1 MTVDPRARSRTS
13 TATRLAQ
20 IAGVCPCHAVRTAIF
35 AVAEYL
41 SDREPAGRVDQ
52 DWDNEATRITFEDRS
67 VLVFSGPCVDE
78 DRLIERIGVDDGRD

>member
-1 MTVDPRARSRTS
+1 MTLDPRARSQTS

-20 IAGVCPCHAVRTAIF
+20 ITGVCPHHAVRTAIF

-41 SDREPAGRVDQ
+41 SDRVDQ

-67 VLVFSGPCVDE
+67 VLVFSGPCVSAE
-78 DRLIERIGVDDGRD
+78 DKSDD

>member
-20 IAGVCPCHAVRTAIF
+20 SAGVCPCHAVRTAIF

-41 SDREPAGRVDQ
+41 SAAVDQ

-67 VLVFSGPCVDE
+67 VLVFSGPCITAE
-78 DRLIERIGVDDGRD
+78 DK